1 MGTIEGRIKEARND
15 VLISAARRW
24 KERTEV
30 REQNLQKIVRNGVG
44 AGDTPKRQQEYS
56 VREQNKRDY
65 KALINER
72 VIGATTDFSPFAP
85 SQLATKAAQPVG
97 RIVTLPDGDR
107 EPVGIATGFLLPGNL
122 LMTNHHVFQTA
133 SDTLNYGV
141 NFNYYTDDR
150 GINRGVYFEFD
161 AERFFIA
168 DRDFDFAIIA
178 VKPKGLKG
186 EALSD
191 QGQIR
196 LIEATGKILTGLPL
210 NIVQHPGGG
219 TRQFAFTNNLLL
231 DILPTGFL
239 HYETD
244 TDKGSSGSPVSN
256 IDWELVGLHH
266 CGVPLVRNGDII
278 TVRDTVWDREHEP
291 ESAIKW
297 IANECA
303 RVSSI
308 VGRLR
313 ALAAGSPAQQAVLS
327 SLLTT
332 TSDPVAAAAATSVA
346 NTAGTFEIASL
357 GALGGHM
364 QSPVFSF
371 SGPVTINIYPGA
383 APAAIPAPPATP
395 DAFSTEEKSLLF
407 DTAYARR
414 PGYQTDFLGVEIP
427 LPGVA
432 KELHEQLYSA
442 ADYQEYR
449 KGYHNV
455 PKLPL
460 DHVEPSAPLV
470 LPYHH
475 YSLVLNKKYR
485 MCQWTASN
493 CDYRVSARQDQR
505 KRAELGGENWR
516 FDPRVPE
523 QYQLGNSDIY
533 GPAKRIDRGHIVRR
547 EDNAWGDEGVQTDYA
562 NADTYHWTNCTPQH
576 EAFNQENPKDNNPK
590 KTNVYKDLGWK
601 GIWGQFEGKLAKAV
615 EKGGGQATIFA
626 GPVLDDH
633 FDETDWGK
641 GAVTIPKKFWKVVVV
656 PKSNARLSQLEVYSY
671 LFDQEAAV
679 DKFDLTYEGIDF
691 PEFERNR
698 TTLAAITELT
708 GVLFPQVLLDAE
720 TVTE

>member
-1 MGTIEGRIKEARND
+1 MGAIEGRIKEARNE
-15 VLISAARRW
+15 VLIKAAQRW
-24 KERTEV
+24 EERTDI
-30 REQNLQKIVRNGVG
+30 RQQNLAKIARNGVG

-72 VIGATTDFSPFAP
+72 MIGPTNDFSPFAP
-85 SQLATKAAQPVG
+85 SQLASKAAQPVG

-107 EPVGIATGFLLPGNL
+107 VPDGVATGFLLPGNL

-133 SDTLNYGV
+133 SDTVGYGV

-150 GINRGVYFEFD
+150 GLHRGAYFELN
-161 AERFFIA
+161 AARFFIA
-168 DRDFDFAIIA
+168 DRDFDFAIVA
-178 VKPKGLKG
+178 VKPIGTKG
-186 EALSD
+186 EALSE

-266 CGVPLVRNGDII
+266 CGVPMVRNGDII
-278 TVRDTVWDREHEP
+278 TIHDAPWDPRHAP

-303 RVSSI
+303 RVSAI

-313 ALAAGSPAQQAVLS
+313 ALTAATSAQQAILS
-327 SLLTT
+327 TLLTT
-332 TSDPVAAAAATSVA
+332 TSDPVAAVAASAA
-346 NTAGTFEIASL
+346 KPAGALEIASFSS
-357 GALGGHM
+357 ASGGNM

-371 SGPVTINIYPGA
+371 SGPVTINVYPAA
-383 APAAIPAPPATP
+383 APAIVPTPPAAP
-395 DAFSTEEKSLLF
+395 DAFSAEEKSLLF
-407 DTAYARR
+407 DTAYTKR
-414 PGYQTDFLGVEIP
+414 PGYQADFLGVAIP

-432 KELHEQLYSA
+432 GERLEELYSA
-442 ADYQEYR
+442 ADYQEYQE
-449 KGYHNV
+449 GYTNV
-455 PKLPL
+455 PRLAL
-460 DHVEPSAPLV
+460 HGIEPADPLV

-493 CDYRVSARQDQR
+493 CDYSTAARQDQR

-516 FDPRVPE
+516 CDPRVPE

-547 EDNAWGDEGVQTDYA
+547 EDNAWGKQGLPTDYA

-576 EAFNQENPKDNNPK
+576 EAFNQENPKDNNPN

-615 EKGGGQATIFA
+615 EKGGGRATIFA
-626 GPVLDDH
+626 GPVLYDTL
-633 FDETDWGK
+633 ETRDWGT
-641 GAVTIPKKFWKVVVV
+641 GEVAIPRQFWKVVVV
-656 PKSNARLSQLEVYSY
+656 PKAGATPASLEVYSY
-671 LFDQEAAV
+671 LFDQGAAAE
-679 DKFDLTYEGIDF
+679 KFDLTYERLDF

-698 TTLAAITELT
+698 TTLAAITALT
-708 GVLFPQVLLDAE
+708 GVLFPQVLIEAE
-720 TVTE
+720 AVTE